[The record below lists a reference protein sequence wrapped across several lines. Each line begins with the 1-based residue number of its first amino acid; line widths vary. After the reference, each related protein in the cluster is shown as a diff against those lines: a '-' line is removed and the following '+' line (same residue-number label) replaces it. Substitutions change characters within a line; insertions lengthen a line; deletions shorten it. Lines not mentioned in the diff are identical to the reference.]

1 MLEKWTQQIEK
12 CEVLDAK
19 YNRYSLFWE
28 MQVRSASGKEWTV
41 VFTHGDGLR
50 WVEWRVLTKDG
61 DGNWQR
67 HAKGVVNLDY
77 RQRRSYPQTV
87 IDAVKFFRKT
97 VLPHVLTI
105 YPEF

>member
-1 MLEKWTQQIEK
+1 MLEKWTQQIAK

-19 YNRYSLFWE
+19 YDKCTLFWVLE
-28 MQVRSASGKEWTV
+28 VRSAKGNQWTV
-41 VFTHGDGLR
+41 VFTHGDGFR

>member
-28 MQVRSASGKEWTV
+28 VRVRSASGKEWTV
-41 VFTHGDGLR
+41 VFTHGIGYRD
-50 WVEWRVLTKDG
+50 VEWRVLTRDENG
-61 DGNWQR
+61 YWQK
-67 HAKGVVNLDY
+67 HASGIIDLNGK
-77 RQRRSYPQTV
+77 RRSYPQTV